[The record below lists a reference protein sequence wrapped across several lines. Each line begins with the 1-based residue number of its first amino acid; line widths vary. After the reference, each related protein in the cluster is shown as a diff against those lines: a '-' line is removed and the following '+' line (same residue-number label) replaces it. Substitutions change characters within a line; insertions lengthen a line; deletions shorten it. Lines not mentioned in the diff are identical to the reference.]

1 MLVRQETANDYNA
14 VYNLIR
20 DAFAS
25 EEHSDGTEPNLVEAL
40 RKNKEAFIPELSL
53 VAEDNGVITG
63 HILFTRMKVGNDT
76 VLALA
81 PLSVKPEYQ
90 RQGIGMA
97 LIREGH
103 RIARELGY
111 GYSVVLGSEAYY
123 PKIGYRPAEDF
134 SIEIPEGIPA
144 QNYMAI
150 QLLPQAKPI
159 RGKVTYA
166 AEFGM

>member
-1 MLVRQETANDYNA
+1 MLIRQETADDYNA

-20 DAFAS
+20 DAFAGA
-25 EEHSDGTEPNLVEAL
+25 EHSDGTEQDLVEAL
-40 RKNKEAFIPELSL
+40 RKNREAFIPELSL
-53 VAEDNGVITG
+53 VAEDNGVIDG

-90 RQGIGMA
+90 RRGIGIA

-103 RIARELGY
+103 RIAKELGY

-123 PKIGYRPAEDF
+123 PKAGYRPAEDF

-144 QNYMAI
+144 KNYMAI

-159 RGKVTYA
+159 HGKVTYA

>member
-1 MLVRQETANDYNA
+1 MLIRQETANDYNA
-14 VYNLIR
+14 VYNLVR
-20 DAFAS
+20 DAFSSA
-25 EEHSDGTEPNLVEAL
+25 EHSDGTEQNLVEAL

>member
-1 MLVRQETANDYNA
+1 MLIRQETADDYNA

-20 DAFAS
+20 DAFAGA
-25 EEHSDGTEPNLVEAL
+25 EHSDGTEQDLVEAL
-40 RKNKEAFIPELSL
+40 RKNREAFIPELSL
-53 VAEDNGVITG
+53 VAEDNGVIDG

-90 RQGIGMA
+90 RRGIGIA

-103 RIARELGY
+103 RIAKELGY

-123 PKIGYRPAEDF
+123 PKAGYRPAEDF
-134 SIEIPEGIPA
+134 SIEIPEGIPP

-150 QLLPQAKPI
+150 QLLPQAKSI
-159 RGKVTYA
+159 CGKVKYA
-166 AEFGM
+166 PEFGM

>member
-1 MLVRQETANDYNA
+1 MLIRQETSNDHNI

-20 DAFAS
+20 DAFDGA
-25 EEHSDGTEPNLVEAL
+25 EHSDGTEQDLVEAL

-63 HILFTRMKVGNDT
+63 HILFTKMQVGDDT

-97 LIREGH
+97 LIQEGH
-103 RIARELGY
+103 RIAAALGY
-111 GYSVVLGSEAYY
+111 GYCVVLGSEIYY
-123 PKIGYRPAEDF
+123 PKTGYQPAEDF
-134 SIEIPEGIPA
+134 SIEIPEGIPS
-144 QNYMAI
+144 QNYMAV
-150 QLLPQAKPI
+150 QLLPHAKPI
-159 RGKVTYA
+159 HGKVTYA
-166 AEFGM
+166 PEFGI

>member
-1 MLVRQETANDYNA
+1 MLIRQETANDYNA
-14 VYNLIR
+14 VYNLIK
-20 DAFAS
+20 DAFAGA
-25 EEHSDGTEPNLVEAL
+25 EHSDGTEQDLVEAL
-40 RKNKEAFIPELSL
+40 RKNRETFIPELSL

-90 RQGIGMA
+90 KRGIGMA

-103 RIARELGY
+103 RIARKLGY

-123 PKIGYRPAEDF
+123 PKAGYRPAEDF

-144 QNYMAI
+144 RNYMAI
-150 QLLPQAKPI
+150 QLLPRAKPI

>member
-1 MLVRQETANDYNA
+1 MLIRQETANDYNA
-14 VYNLIR
+14 VYNLIK

-25 EEHSDGTEPNLVEAL
+25 AEHLDGTEQNLVEAL
-40 RKNKEAFIPELSL
+40 RKNREAFIPELSL

>member
-1 MLVRQETANDYNA
+1 MLIRQETTNDHNA

-25 EEHSDGTEPNLVEAL
+25 AEHSDGTEQDLVEAL

-53 VAEDNGVITG
+53 VAEDRGVIAG
-63 HILFTRMKVGNDT
+63 HILFTKMKVGDVT

-103 RIARELGY
+103 RIAAVLGY
-111 GYSVVLGSEAYY
+111 GYSVVLGSEIYY
-123 PKIGYRPAEDF
+123 PKTGYRPAEDF
-134 SIEIPEGIPA
+134 SIEIPEGIPT

-150 QLLPQAKPI
+150 QLMPQAKPI
-159 RGKVTYA
+159 HGKVTYA
-166 AEFGM
+166 TEFGM